1 MEPLVRMLGASKTF
15 ESEGGSVRAVRQ
27 ASVQILAGQFL
38 AITGPSGCGKSTLLH
53 LLGGMDRPS
62 DGEIWYGDEP
72 LHRMNEKELT
82 GFRRR
87 HVGFVFQFFY
97 LLPSLTVGENVE
109 LPLQLQGAEAA
120 PARVFDLLELVGLSG
135 QANRF
140 PNQLSGGEMQRAAV
154 ARALVTRPP
163 LLLADEPTGNLDT
176 DNGEIVLGQLRD
188 LERQSRDRL
197 VFHRKGELAAQ
208 SRRMLGSF
216 QLNLRILSYLAL
228 IVGVILICNTVG
240 LSAISR
246 RTEIATL
253 RTLGTSRRVVFS
265 LFLAEA
271 LCFGLAGAVGGVL
284 LAPYLAS
291 LAELM
296 VGRTVG
302 EFYGGANIGTA
313 QTGLELEVLILLV
326 LAGVGVAL
334 ASGARP
340 AWSTTRVA
348 PVEVLR
354 KGSWSARTS
363 RTQLLGLSL
372 AGGGAFL
379 SASLLSLGPPL
390 DGIPLL
396 GYLACLL
403 YILAFALAALP
414 AMHLVLAALRNY
426 VWPVLGV
433 ESRLALRQLQGNTSR
448 VSLAV
453 VSLMI
458 AAAMFVGVATMVGS
472 FSTTV
477 QAWINQTF
485 VADLF
490 VRSAGGS
497 PADWSSPLAP
507 EIISRIEEI
516 SGIDAVGT
524 FRGASIE
531 WEDVPITLA
540 GSEFRVLQD
549 YGKLLFMEQRPAAE
563 IVASARAGKRVIVSE
578 PFSRRFGLTRGDR
591 IDLKTPSG
599 IRPLEIE
606 AVYYDY
612 SSDRGVVVMDRGL
625 FGHLFGDRSANT
637 LAIYLSPAADS
648 ESVSRRIRSA
658 LSGIKLVIQ
667 PSSDLRASALRVFD
681 RTFAITYGVEFIALM
696 VAALG
701 VMNTLAGLILER
713 RGEFALLRF
722 LGALPGQLRR
732 ITLAEATL
740 LGLIGCLFGS
750 VLGQI
755 LALVLIYVINLQS
768 FGWTI
773 QFDPPLAFVTGGL
786 LLVFVVTVLAGIY
799 PALLTSRMDAL
810 RALRTG

>member
-1 MEPLVRMLGASKTF
+1 
-15 ESEGGSVRAVRQ
+15 
-27 ASVQILAGQFL
+27 
-38 AITGPSGCGKSTLLH
+38 
-53 LLGGMDRPS
+53 MDIATAQ
-62 DGEIWYGDEP
+62 D
-72 LHRMNEKELT
+72 
-82 GFRRR
+82 
-87 HVGFVFQFFY
+87 
-97 LLPSLTVGENVE
+97 
-109 LPLQLQGAEAA
+109 
-120 PARVFDLLELVGLSG
+120 
-135 QANRF
+135 
-140 PNQLSGGEMQRAAV
+140 
-154 ARALVTRPP
+154 
-163 LLLADEPTGNLDT
+163 
-176 DNGEIVLGQLRD
+176 VLGKRGLVDRID
-188 LERQSRDRL
+188 FRLDYPRAIGVLERVERQSRDRL

-433 ESRLALRQLQGNTSR
+433 ESRLVLRQLQGNTSR

-472 FSTTV
+472 FRTTV

-799 PALLTSRMDAL
+799 PVLLTSRMDAL